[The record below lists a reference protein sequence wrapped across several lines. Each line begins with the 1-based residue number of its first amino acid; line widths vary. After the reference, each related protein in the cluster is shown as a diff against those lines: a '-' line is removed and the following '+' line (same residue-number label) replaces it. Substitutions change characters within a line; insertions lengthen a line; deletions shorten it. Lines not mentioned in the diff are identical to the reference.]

1 MIKVFLV
8 EDETIIRQGI
18 KNNIDWRSN
27 GFELVGEAGDGEY
40 AYPMILKSQPDILLT
55 DVKMPFMDGLE
66 LSRLV
71 KKALPRTKIIVISGY
86 NEFDYAKEAIKIG
99 ISDYLLKPVT
109 SASLMDAL
117 KKVSDQIFEEQEN
130 SRLLERY
137 FINYEKYMAF
147 PDKSDYSGVYR
158 KLIRNFLKTGNI
170 EECGIFIDEYFEA
183 VGEGNYMSLL
193 LRKYMTMDIFYCVLE
208 FIKSL
213 NAQELNTQPELTD
226 LKRVTKAIEKADTT
240 MEYLK
245 ELFTFALTVRDK
257 NSGDRYGLLIREAQ
271 EYIAENY
278 GNSDFSLNMI
288 AGYIG
293 VSPSYFSSI
302 FKQGTGQSFIEY
314 LTKVRIDRAC
324 ELLRCTTLRTSE
336 IGEQVGYNDPHYF
349 STAFKKIMGQSP
361 KEFKTRVNQENA
373 EK

>member
-1 MIKVFLV
+1 
-8 EDETIIRQGI
+8 
-18 KNNIDWRSN
+18 
-27 GFELVGEAGDGEY
+27 
-40 AYPMILKSQPDILLT
+40 
-55 DVKMPFMDGLE
+55 
-66 LSRLV
+66 
-71 KKALPRTKIIVISGY
+71 
-86 NEFDYAKEAIKIG
+86 
-99 ISDYLLKPVT
+99 
-109 SASLMDAL
+109 
-117 KKVSDQIFEEQEN
+117 
-130 SRLLERY
+130 
-137 FINYEKYMAF
+137 
-147 PDKSDYSGVYR
+147 
-158 KLIRNFLKTGNI
+158 
-170 EECGIFIDEYFEA
+170 
-183 VGEGNYMSLL
+183 
-193 LRKYMTMDIFYCVLE
+193 
-208 FIKSL
+208 
-213 NAQELNTQPELTD
+213 
-226 LKRVTKAIEKADTT
+226 